1 MPALVL
7 PPAYFDARKHL
18 CYRRPDKVISMAE
31 LALDGGISPVG
42 VTAPFPL
49 FSREAVTE
57 LRREILSEEVLDKYT
72 VSSYISAFQGRE
84 YPQHVAPFVHAA
96 WTSPEVLAAVSDA
109 AGIDLVPVM
118 DLELGHVNYQLAQP
132 GRDGF
137 LNTPHEPW
145 AQPSAPED
153 QRRRA
158 QELADADKGEG
169 ATNVMFHHDS
179 YPFVCVLMLSDC
191 ENMIG
196 GETALR
202 TGDGRI
208 VKARGPSV
216 GSCVVMQGRHISHAA
231 LRAYGVGERI
241 TMVTSFRARDPMVHD
256 GSVLSTIHP
265 VSKANRLNYQWSM
278 YRLKLL
284 SERFAVMASQL
295 EKKKEL
301 LPADDDDD
309 GRGGSEVV
317 NVEEMSQWIDEQV
330 SYLANTKMQLMQ

>member
-1 MPALVL
+1 M
-7 PPAYFDARKHL
+7 
-18 CYRRPDKVISMAE
+18 
-31 LALDGGISPVG
+31 
-42 VTAPFPL
+42 
-49 FSREAVTE
+49 
-57 LRREILSEEVLDKYT
+57 LDKYT

-84 YPQHVAPFVHAA
+84 YPPHVAPFVHAA

-137 LNTPHEPW
+137 LETPHEPW
-145 AQPSAPED
+145 AQPGASEE
-153 QRRRA
+153 QRARA
-158 QELADADKGEG
+158 QELADADDGTG
-169 ATNVMFHHDS
+169 STNVSFHHDS

-196 GETALR
+196 GEVRPLSLAFAPPSALSGLSLIARLTLPPLSCTQTALR

-256 GSVLSTIHP
+256 GSGAWSRLSLPFVLG
-265 VSKANRLNYQWSM
+265 VSR
-278 YRLKLL
+278 
-284 SERFAVMASQL
+284 
-295 EKKKEL
+295 
-301 LPADDDDD
+301 
-309 GRGGSEVV
+309 
-317 NVEEMSQWIDEQV
+317 
-330 SYLANTKMQLMQ
+330 